1 VIAVFYTGDIRHNQ
15 DIAAANHKLLIDRL
29 NELAPVN
36 VYRFT
41 RDDPD
46 RGECPYDPSL
56 DIDDPDVVYRRGQ
69 GGAVQVWDFMRG
81 VQRTQEPIVVRL
93 RTDLWFTASS
103 VEVVVT
109 EVQALINNDYGIAY
123 FGSDWVNDTI
133 GAENLKLAV
142 NINYDPHVQDFVV
155 AARRDSLKSFED
167 VVTKMDEV
175 VPNKRRS
182 GNKTFRYIVPDKQV
196 GKNGREQTVKTYRIL
211 CQVYLIR
218 QDYSEYPDDTL
229 VCCDYIQSY
238 IVDDKAKLGKKNMI
252 SPHPMQDAVN
262 WWRQQQG
269 WEPKDIKIKQWW
281 DWQKL

>member
-1 VIAVFYTGDIRHNQ
+1 VIAVFYTGDVRHNQ
-15 DIAAANHKLLIDRL
+15 DIAQANHKLLIDRL
-29 NELAPVN
+29 TELAPVN

-46 RGECPYDPSL
+46 RGSCPYDPPL

-103 VEVVVT
+103 IAVIVN
-109 EVQALINNDYGIAY
+109 EVQALVNNEYGIAY

-167 VVTKMDEV
+167 VVKKLDEIN
-175 VPNKRRS
+175 PNKRRS
-182 GNKTFRYIVPDKQV
+182 GNKTFRFVVPDKQV

-262 WWRQQQG
+262 WWRRQQG
-269 WEPKDIKIKQWW
+269 WEPRDIQIHNWW

>member
-1 VIAVFYTGDIRHNQ
+1 MIAVFYTGDVRHNQ
-15 DIAAANHKLLIDRL
+15 DIAQANHKLLIDRL
-29 NELAPVN
+29 TELAPVN

-46 RGECPYDPSL
+46 RGSCPYDPPL

-103 VEVVVT
+103 IAVIVN
-109 EVQALINNDYGIAY
+109 EVQALVNNEYGIAY

-167 VVTKMDEV
+167 VVKKLDEIN
-175 VPNKRRS
+175 PNKRRS
-182 GNKTFRYIVPDKQV
+182 GNKTFRFVVPDKQV

-262 WWRQQQG
+262 WWRRQQG
-269 WEPKDIKIKQWW
+269 WEPRDIQIHNWW

>member
-1 VIAVFYTGDIRHNQ
+1 MIAVFYTGDVRHNQ
-15 DIAAANHKLLIDRL
+15 DIAQANHKLLIDRL
-29 NELAPVN
+29 TELAPVN

-46 RGECPYDPSL
+46 RGSCPYDPPL

-81 VQRTQEPIVVRL
+81 VQRTQEPIIVRL
-93 RTDLWFTASS
+93 RTDLWFTAFSI
-103 VEVVVT
+103 EVIVN
-109 EVQALINNDYGIAY
+109 EVQALVDNEYGIAY
-123 FGSDWVNDTI
+123 FGSDWVNNTI

-167 VVTKMDEV
+167 VVKKLDEIN
-175 VPNKRRS
+175 PNKRRS
-182 GNKTFRYIVPDKQV
+182 GNKTFRFVVPDKQV

-262 WWRQQQG
+262 WWRRQQG
-269 WEPKDIKIKQWW
+269 WEPRDIQIHNWW